1 LATIGTPASSY
12 GADVAGAVAR
22 SLAAAA
28 AVMFVSAAVRAVVSA
43 AFSDASAATT
53 AASNGDTV
61 VALCAAACAPTFV
74 LAAATFICALVAR
87 ARSLPL
93 ACLLLVTA
101 VVHVVN
107 VAACVVVVTVAART
121 FVRTV
126 VADAAVLAA
135 FAGFGSTD
143 ISDRSPPLT
152 PRRIVTRRLL
162 FRELRVLV
170 PGAQHE

>member
-1 LATIGTPASSY
+1 LTAGSASCR
-12 GADVAGAVAR
+12 ADVAGAVTR

-28 AVMFVSAAVRAVVSA
+28 VALVVAAAVRAVVSA
-43 AFSDASAATT
+43 AFSDASAAAT
-53 AASNGDTV
+53 AASIA
-61 VALCAAACAPTFV
+61 VALIALGAATRTPTFV
-74 LAAATFICALVAR
+74 LAAAVSTCSLVSR

-93 ACLLLVTA
+93 ACLLPVAA
-101 VVHVVN
+101 VMHVI
-107 VAACVVVVTVAART
+107 VAACVVVITVAARA

-126 VADAAVLAA
+126 AACAAVLAA

-152 PRRIVTRRLL
+152 PRRAVTRRLL
-162 FRELRVLV
+162 LRELRVLV